1 MFYPLCM
8 REMTEAEALA
18 FLRQG
23 TRTGK
28 IATVRSD
35 GRPHVVPIWFVVDG
49 EELVFTTWHESVKA
63 TNLAANPRA
72 ALVADLEEPPYAY
85 VTVEGHVTISDD
97 LEALKAFATQIGG
110 RYMGE
115 DRAEE
120 FGERNG
126 VPGEV
131 IVRLHIDK
139 IISKD
144 DMTE

>member
-1 MFYPLCM
+1 M
-8 REMTEAEALA
+8 REMTKAEALE
-18 FLRQG
+18 FLSEG

-28 IATVRSD
+28 VATVRPD
-35 GRPHVVPIWFVVDG
+35 GRPHVTPIWFVVEG
-49 EELVFTTWHESVKA
+49 EDLVFTTWYESVKA

-72 ALVADLEEPPYAY
+72 ALVADLEEPPYAC

-97 LEALKAFATQIGG
+97 LQALKAYATKIGG
-110 RYMGE
+110 RYMGD

-131 IVRLHIDK
+131 IVTLHIDK
-139 IISKD
+139 IMAKD